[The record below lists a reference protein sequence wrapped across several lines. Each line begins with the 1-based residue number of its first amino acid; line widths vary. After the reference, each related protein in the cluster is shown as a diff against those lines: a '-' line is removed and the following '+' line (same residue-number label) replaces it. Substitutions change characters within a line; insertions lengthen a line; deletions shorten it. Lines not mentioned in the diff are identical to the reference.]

1 VTNPAHEL
9 SAQDTARRAATG
21 EVLLLDV
28 REAAEWAAG
37 HVEGA
42 VHLPLGSLDPSTVPT
57 DRLVVVVCRSG
68 NRSGRAA
75 LALAAAGTNAANM
88 VGGMNAWATAGLPI
102 VRDDGSSGCV
112 A

>member
-1 VTNPAHEL
+1 LTNLAHEL
-9 SAQDTARRAATG
+9 SVQETARRAGTG

-28 REAAEWAAG
+28 RETDEWTAG

-42 VHLPLGSLDPSTVPT
+42 VHLPLGSLDPLTVPT

-68 NRSGRAA
+68 NRSSRAA
-75 LALAAAGTNAANM
+75 HALAATGANVANM
-88 VGGMNAWATAGLPI
+88 VGGMNAWAAAGLPI
-102 VRDDGSSGCV
+102 IRNDGSTGCV